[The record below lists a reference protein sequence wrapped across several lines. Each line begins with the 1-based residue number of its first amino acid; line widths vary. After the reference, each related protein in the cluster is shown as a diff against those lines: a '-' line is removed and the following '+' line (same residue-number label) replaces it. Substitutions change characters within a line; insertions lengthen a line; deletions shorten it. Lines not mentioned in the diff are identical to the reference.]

1 MSRWALLLIPAVT
14 AITACGTRNPSDSAV
29 IPPGK
34 IMDFSFLYARNCS
47 GCHGT
52 DGKGGAAIGLGDPVY
67 LAIADDATIERVTA
81 NGVAGT
87 SMPAFAQHSGGML
100 SDEQINVVVRG
111 IRSRWAKPD
120 ALGGVAPPPYAAQ
133 AAGDAK
139 RGAMAFGAYCSSCH
153 GTDGRGSKRASSIVD
168 AAYLALVSDQG
179 LRTTVIVGRPE
190 LGAPDWRGDV
200 PGKAMSPGE
209 ISDVVAWLVAQRP
222 QISAQVMGGNR

>member
-139 RGAMAFGAYCSSCH
+139 RGAIAFGAYCSSCH